1 MEAKG
6 GECEADPVGIRKG
19 GGMEGGALGVIG
31 DVADVA
37 SKGDSK
43 ASADR
48 AAVDCGYDWSRNCAQ
63 REESIVK
70 LEHF

>member
-1 MEAKG
+1 
-6 GECEADPVGIRKG
+6 
-19 GGMEGGALGVIG
+19 MEGGALGVIG